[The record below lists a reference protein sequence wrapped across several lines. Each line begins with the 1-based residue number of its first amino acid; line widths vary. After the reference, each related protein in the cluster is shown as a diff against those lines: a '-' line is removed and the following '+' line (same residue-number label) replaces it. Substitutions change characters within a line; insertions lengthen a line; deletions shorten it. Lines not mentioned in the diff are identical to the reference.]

1 MQDTPHG
8 KTPTRPALLP
18 KTCQQRARILSA
30 RSVNTPPPPLAE
42 RGHRALG
49 SALAS
54 SRMLVVGLWHV
65 ALAPCAPTRVGR
77 VRQPPTMV
85 ADPTA
90 RLPRVPQSP
99 EEMVEHAARAVARGA
114 AAGALRQ
121 TVRVVVPDDKRA
133 YKVFGAVE
141 IQGTSAPE
149 DLDPWPGGLL
159 QQYPIALDLGRRLLA
174 GDTAG
179 IHRRY
184 SGDIA

>member
-1 MQDTPHG
+1 
-8 KTPTRPALLP
+8 
-18 KTCQQRARILSA
+18 
-30 RSVNTPPPPLAE
+30 
-42 RGHRALG
+42 
-49 SALAS
+49 
-54 SRMLVVGLWHV
+54 MLVVGLWHV

-77 VRQPPTMV
+77 VRKPPTMV

-174 GDTAG
+174 GDTAE

-184 SGDIA
+184 SGDIV